1 MGNNCHDEVKNYTMR
16 NSSNGLIISL
26 LFAAVVGFISLYLFQ
41 SVWLKLILQRLNATP
56 SSGFPVS
63 STPISGFSFPTK
75 SAPASLG
82 KELKIGNLGIT
93 VTSVIRPA
101 DRIVESADKTNIIP
115 EKDKEYLM
123 VNIKTRCISKSETC
137 RLTEFDF
144 GVHSQSGQD
153 YTAELSGNFTNI
165 KGVFEEGDI
174 KPGQS
179 LSGSIFFMIGKVERG
194 LKLIYP
200 RLYNFGA
207 SAEFLL
213 GQ

>member
-1 MGNNCHDEVKNYTMR
+1 MR

-26 LFAAVVGFISLYLFQ
+26 LFAAVIGFISLYLFQ
-41 SVWLKLILQRLNATP
+41 SVWLKLILHKLNSTQSA
-56 SSGFPVS
+56 GLPVS

-82 KELKIGNLGIT
+82 TELKIGNLGIT

-101 DRIVESADKTNIIP
+101 GKIVESADKTNIIP

-144 GVHSQSGQD
+144 GIHSKS
-153 YTAELSGNFTNI
+153 ELSGNFTNI
-165 KGVFEEGDI
+165 KDIFEGGDI
-174 KPGQS
+174 KPEQS
-179 LSGSIFFMIGKVERG
+179 LSGSIFFIIGKGERG
-194 LKLIYP
+194 LRLIYP
-200 RLYNFGA
+200 RLYSFGA